1 MQSNWNMKM
10 DVIENWQEIKKIFN
24 DSFRSSFHFSI
35 ATINK
40 DGSPHIT
47 PIGSLILGKAGSAIY
62 FEKFTQKIPI
72 NGNENKKICVLA
84 VNSGKLFWLKSLLFG
99 GFSKPPAIRLYGK
112 LGNRRKATEKEIK
125 LWQKRV
131 KSVSFTKGHK
141 LMWVNMKTVRELSFD
156 QVEPVQMGEITRQA
170 WKNFLPIKDA

>member
-47 PIGSLILGKAGSAIY
+47 PIGSLILGKAGSAFY

-72 NGNENKKICVLA
+72 NGNENNKYVYCQSIA
-84 VNSGKLFWLKSLLFG
+84 TSYFG
-99 GFSKPPAIRLYGK
+99 
-112 LGNRRKATEKEIK
+112 
-125 LWQKRV
+125 
-131 KSVSFTKGHK
+131 
-141 LMWVNMKTVRELSFD
+141 
-156 QVEPVQMGEITRQA
+156 
-170 WKNFLPIKDA
+170 